1 MLAGLVEH
9 DAGAAEAPVLS
20 VYSVE
25 YPPLVMKG
33 DAGRSSGI
41 AVEVIAQAALLAG
54 LGVRMPEMPWKR
66 AQLQVQQDAD
76 SCLIPF
82 TRPGAGKTVSLGRPG
97 VVQPVLLH
105 QYSSFAGVEYP

>member
-1 MLAGLVEH
+1 MRLGCLLGLWSMTVL
-9 DAGAAEAPVLS
+9 AAEAPVLS

-82 TRPGAGKTVSLGRPG
+82 TRSPERENCIAG
-97 VVQPVLLH
+97 
-105 QYSSFAGVEYP
+105 